1 MPLSYHLTA
10 VLSSKLKWLDHCYNI
25 VKNAFQKVR
34 PLPKRKRQRL
44 FIKCCIT
51 ELIKYLFFPWWTFL
65 FCIIMYMFIEDTKLL
80 TLNLEMN
87 SRVRYFWYFSD
98 KEARVKMNFS
108 EKSCLRNERKK
119 HWFFYSLYLDVYIF
133 DTACST
139 WFDVTIAY
147 HFSLCEKNTFDISI
161 AKITAC
167 ENIILIKW
175 IKPVISQLKI

>member
-98 KEARVKMNFS
+98 NEARVKITLS

-119 HWFFYSLYLDVYIF
+119 HWIFYSYN
-133 DTACST
+133 
-139 WFDVTIAY
+139 
-147 HFSLCEKNTFDISI
+147 FSLCGNNAFDIFI
-161 AKITAC
+161 VKITAC
-167 ENIILIKW
+167 VNITLINLIKS
-175 IKPVISQLKI
+175 VTSRLKM